1 VVNVVRKTKPAR
13 ELSWEPTTFRA
24 APPGLFAYYYE
35 HGELVKMPEGWQEE
49 QHAIDERLGIYGR
62 ISYDEVLRD
71 APRGFL
77 RSPDRACERPV
88 VGYCMSNEDG
98 QLHAVTVD
106 EQARVKPVVS
116 FPGFERIGF
125 RRSAVSSASGSREA

>member
-1 VVNVVRKTKPAR
+1 MQRGDAVVNIGGKTKPAR
-13 ELSWEPTTFRA
+13 ELSWEPSTFRA

-49 QHAIDERLGIYGR
+49 QHAIDERL
-62 ISYDEVLRD
+62 
-71 APRGFL
+71 
-77 RSPDRACERPV
+77 PDRACERPV

-106 EQARVKPVVS
+106 DQARVKPVVS

-125 RRSAVSSASGSREA
+125 RRSAVSSATCSREP